1 MANRQSPDAPGFKAE
16 NEIDLVLGNANPN
29 PSRVGC
35 PSRDVLI
42 ALARRERPV
51 DDPAYD
57 HLIKCSPCYREVRAL
72 QQATGERRPFAPASR
87 VPWAVAA
94 AAVLALAIVGTTF
107 FLSRSNRVEQIA
119 QTPAPRSE
127 SVASTSAQLDLRKFT
142 VSRSERN
149 DSSPEP
155 TTIPRARL
163 SLTMLLPV
171 GFEAGDYDV
180 QVLDANL
187 TSKVSTSGRAEIR
200 DYITTL
206 HANLDMT
213 NLAPGA
219 YQLAVRRHGEDWRL
233 FPVNVK

>member
-42 ALARRERPV
+42 ALARRERSI

-72 QQATGERRPFAPASR
+72 QQAAGERRPFAAPSR
-87 VPWAVAA
+87 LPWAIAA
-94 AAVLALAIVGTTF
+94 AAVVVLGILGTTF
-107 FLSRSNRVEQIA
+107 FVSRSDRGSQVV
-119 QTPAPRSE
+119 QTPATSSPT
-127 SVASTSAQLDLRKFT
+127 VVSTSAQLDLRKFT
-142 VSRSERN
+142 VARSERTET
-149 DSSPEP
+149 SPEP
-155 TTIPRARL
+155 TTIPRGRL
-163 SLTMLLPV
+163 NLTMLLPV

-180 QVLDANL
+180 QVLDSNL
-187 TSKVSTSGRAEIR
+187 TSKASTSGSAEMR

-206 HANLDMT
+206 HATLDVS

-219 YQLAVRRHGEDWRL
+219 YQLAVRRHGEDWRM

>member
-42 ALARRERPV
+42 ALARRERSI

-72 QQATGERRPFAPASR
+72 QQTAGDRRPVAAPSR
-87 VPWAVAA
+87 MPWAIAA
-94 AAVLALAIVGTTF
+94 AAVVVLGILGTTF
-107 FLSRSNRVEQIA
+107 FVSRSDRGSRVVQA
-119 QTPAPRSE
+119 PATSSPT
-127 SVASTSAQLDLRKFT
+127 VVSTSAQLDLRKFT
-142 VSRSERN
+142 VARSERTET
-149 DSSPEP
+149 SPEP
-155 TTIPRARL
+155 TTIPRGRL

-180 QVLDANL
+180 QVLDSNL
-187 TSKVSTSGRAEIR
+187 TSKASTSGSAEMR

-206 HANLDMT
+206 RATLDVS

-219 YQLAVRRHGEDWRL
+219 YQLAVRRHGEDWRM
-233 FPVNVK
+233 FPVSVK